1 MPPKVHFFFN
11 SALLHFTQLITGL
24 ELLHQQKE
32 IDLEYSFEQGKYPID
47 ICRVNYDGKT
57 LIFDMADSAIIKEH
71 IYEDCDFYIK
81 RMLLR
86 KDLEKKH
93 KLIPFGLNFMVFYEN
108 QFMRKL
114 VFKKKFLKYGIRY
127 DHTFSRLLNI
137 KNSISTAHLE
147 NFNPQPKD
155 DWKVLFRTRLWNPEN
170 NPSSWKK
177 KEREKMNDER
187 IDIIRTMNN
196 KYADSF
202 IGGIEKD
209 DFSMKKCPDLLL
221 SPKEYHKKN
230 YFQLLKTSSV
240 GIVNSGLE
248 DSIGWKFGEYV
259 AHGLAIVTTPVD
271 QYLFRGDFKEGNN
284 YLSFLG
290 VREMMEKIELLH
302 QDDNYRKQI
311 QKNNLNYYHTWL
323 EPAAKMRSIF
333 KDIEH
338 LM

>member
-24 ELLHQQKE
+24 ELLHQKKE
-32 IDLEYSFEQGKYPID
+32 IDLEYSFEQGNYPID
-47 ICRVNYDGKT
+47 ICRVNYEGKT

-93 KLIPFGLNFMVFYEN
+93 KLIPFGLNFMVFFEN

-114 VFKKKFLKYGIRY
+114 LFKKKFFKYGIRY

-137 KNSISTAHLE
+137 KNSISTAHLDQ
-147 NFNPQPKD
+147 FKAQPEDEFKA
-155 DWKVLFRTRLWNPEN
+155 LFRTRLWNPEN
-170 NPSSWKK
+170 NSSNLKK
-177 KEREKMNDER
+177 KEREKMNQER
-187 IDIIRTMNN
+187 ISIIRAMNS
-196 KYADSF
+196 KYKNSF
-202 IGGIEKD
+202 VGGIEKD
-209 DFSMKKCPDLLL
+209 DFSDKICGDLLL
-221 SPKEYHKKN
+221 SPKDYHKKN

-248 DSIGWKFGEYV
+248 DSIGWKLGEYV

-271 QYLFRGDFKEGNN
+271 HYSFRGDFKEGVN

-290 VREMMEKIELLH
+290 VREMMGKIELLH
-302 QDDNYRKQI
+302 QDDKYRKQI

-323 EPAAKMRSIF
+323 EPAAKVRSIF
-333 KDIEH
+333 KDVEN
-338 LM
+338 